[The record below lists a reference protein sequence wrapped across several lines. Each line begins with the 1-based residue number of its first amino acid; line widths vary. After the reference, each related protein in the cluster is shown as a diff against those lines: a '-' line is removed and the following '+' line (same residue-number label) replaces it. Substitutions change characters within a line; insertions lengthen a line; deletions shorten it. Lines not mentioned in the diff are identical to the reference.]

1 MTPEEKII
9 YYTREALIE
18 KHGNEF
24 LELDK
29 DSQNELVYATILEHL
44 KREREAKYE

>member
-1 MTPEEKII
+1 MTPEEKIL

-18 KHGNEF
+18 KHGEEF

-44 KREREAKYE
+44 ERERKRR

>member
-1 MTPEEKII
+1 MTPEEKIL

-18 KHGNEF
+18 KHGEAF

-29 DSQNELVYATILEHL
+29 ESQNELVYATILEHL
-44 KREREAKYE
+44 ERERGGIK